1 MPCPMRPSILFA
13 RMSGLFQ
20 GPVQLSQNTFRF
32 LVGTAALTTIA
43 STYVVINH
51 KNQFEKLKKSENEF
65 RQEYNQYSN
74 KYWNTLSSL
83 ENAKD
88 SVRELEKKIQK
99 LELENTQLKIT
110 AKVQDQLNKQ
120 NPAFVTLTDQAD
132 QAGRNAEICNKCGKV
147 HSN

>member
-1 MPCPMRPSILFA
+1 MRPSILFA
-13 RMSGLFQ
+13 RMSDLFQ

-32 LVGTAALTTIA
+32 LVGTAAVTTIA

-51 KNQFEKLKKSENEF
+51 KNRFEKLKKSENEF

-132 QAGRNAEICNKCGKV
+132 QAGRNIEICNKCGKV